1 MHSSLSRFKPSLGS
15 QTVLNSSF
23 CVRRDSPYN
32 LVVRSEKDRKG
43 KDLKGKK
50 KGQGQGQGAGKS
62 RGEPPSKKSSASP
75 KPRGNVWS
83 KDIAETE
90 YRSLKQQ
97 ETSQAPKSKQ
107 RASPAVKVKE
117 RREDPRRIV
126 ARDASFAEQDLDF
139 GEYIGMVVS
148 GPIPVVVQQVLQ
160 PPVHKIIAPFFLLL
174 LLQHELRPTS
184 ANC

>member
-15 QTVLNSSF
+15 QTVLNSSL

-32 LVVRSEKDRKG
+32 LVVRSEKDKKG

-50 KGQGQGQGAGKS
+50 KGQGQGAGKS

-97 ETSQAPKSKQ
+97 EISQAPKSKQ

-117 RREDPRRIV
+117 RREEPRRIV

-160 PPVHKIIAPFFLLL
+160 SPVHTIIAPFFLLL
-174 LLQHELRPTS
+174 LLKHEAHGGINP
-184 ANC
+184 